1 MKSAY
6 RALPLLL
13 TVVFVL
19 VMAWHGPIKQLAHY
33 HEFADQTVWLGMLH
47 AADVCSNLG
56 FALVGLAGIIHLYR
70 QPRLHVTQPGY
81 PAYCVFVGSLLLTA
95 LGSSYY
101 HLAPDDARLLWD
113 RLPIALACGSLLAA
127 VRADTRPGLNVFRE
141 LGLYCGFAVFSVLWW
156 QQTQDLRPYLLLQ
169 LLALVLVPLWQTVYQ
184 SPRKD
189 RIAFAAAML
198 LYVLAKLA
206 ELQDAAI
213 LTSLKLVSGHSLK
226 HLLAAAA
233 AALIVAR
240 LMRRSKE
247 KMISSGVLAA

>member
-6 RALPLLL
+6 RSLPLLL

-19 VMAWHGPIKQLAHY
+19 AMAWHGPIGQLDHY
-33 HEFADQTVWLGMLH
+33 HEFADRSVWLGMLH

-56 FALVGLAGIIHLYR
+56 FALVGLSGIVHLCR
-70 QPRLHVTQPGY
+70 QSGLRAMQPGY
-81 PAYCVFVGSLLLTA
+81 PAYFVFAGSLLLTA

-113 RLPIALACGSLLAA
+113 RLPIALVCAGLLAA
-127 VRADTRPGLNVFRE
+127 VRAETRPGSNVYRE
-141 LGLYCGFAVFSVLWW
+141 LCLWCGFAVFSVLWW
-156 QQTQDLRPYLLLQ
+156 QQTADLRPYLLLQ
-169 LLALVLVPLWQTVYQ
+169 LLALVLVPVWQTIYQ

-189 RIAFAAAML
+189 RIAFACAML
-198 LYVLAKLA
+198 LYVFAKLA

-213 LTSLKLVSGHSLK
+213 LANLKLLSGHSLK

-233 AALIVAR
+233 AAFIVAR
-240 LMRRSKE
+240 LMQRSRE
-247 KMISSGVLAA
+247 KMVSPL